1 MHWAVSHLQDLFD
14 FHCLWVSGCGF
25 IFCDDCSDNRLYC
38 LPWALGQES
47 RVCNSCFGGAFFVPA
62 DQLMEGKGKVA
73 ADVADTQSLPDDT
86 FLEIF
91 DNSPITGEPEQES
104 ERREWLNSP
113 KSRGLQLKVPD
124 ADTFEEDVQMLVSIG
139 IDEAKARAT
148 LDECGGDR
156 ELAMDKALEF
166 I

>member
-1 MHWAVSHLQDLFD
+1 M
-14 FHCLWVSGCGF
+14 
-25 IFCDDCSDNRLYC
+25 
-38 LPWALGQES
+38 
-47 RVCNSCFGGAFFVPA
+47 PA